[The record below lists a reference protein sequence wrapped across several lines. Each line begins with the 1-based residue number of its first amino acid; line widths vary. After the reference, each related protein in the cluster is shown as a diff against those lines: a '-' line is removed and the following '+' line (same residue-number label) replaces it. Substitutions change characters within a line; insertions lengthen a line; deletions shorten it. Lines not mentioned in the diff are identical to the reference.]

1 MIIDIND
8 ISIYKI
14 YAKKKKIVVFWHQT
28 IIGLIILYWML
39 QYSVSYSRKKK
50 E

>member
-14 YAKKKKIVVFWHQT
+14 YEKKIVVFWHQT
-28 IIGLIILYWML
+28 IIVLIILYWML